1 MVMARVRDARVYDVQ
16 ATTIKE
22 KEKEKENTGL
32 TYKRDFYKPKSN
44 PNLCTNLVGVPVLC
58 QVMLDP
64 L

>member
-1 MVMARVRDARVYDVQ
+1 MVMARVRDAHVYDVQ

-22 KEKEKENTGL
+22 KEKENTCL